1 MTKTKANIIQV
12 SFKNTKKE
20 QALLECINVQE
31 EKSQFV
37 KDALD
42 YYIRYLKG
50 ELDED

>member
-1 MTKTKANIIQV
+1 MSKNNIIQV

-20 QALLECINVQE
+20 QALLECVNVQE

-50 ELDED
+50 EFDDEE

>member
-1 MTKTKANIIQV
+1 MSRTKANIIQV

-20 QALLECINVQE
+20 QMLLECINVQE

-50 ELDED
+50 EFD